1 MFSRMAKVA
10 VGIYHVISTCGLNLN
25 LTPGEENKA
34 FQSAQPLGTLCQLLR
49 LFCPTDAALSRS
61 LLPHGQSIM
70 QMAPPILSLK
80 TKWLLRTPLESSKT
94 TCFFSDSVTFPSG
107 NQEISR
113 TTRRWTHTMVPK
125 QVRERQNPIFC
136 LRVSELYMVTL
147 IFSCALF
154 LP

>member
-1 MFSRMAKVA
+1 MFSRMAKAA
-10 VGIYHVISTCGLNLN
+10 VGIYHVVSTCGLNLN

-34 FQSAQPLGTLCQLLR
+34 FQSAQPLGALCQLLR
-49 LFCPTDAALSRS
+49 LFCPTDAALSWS
-61 LLPHGQSIM
+61 LLPMDIHHANGS
-70 QMAPPILSLK
+70 SN
-80 TKWLLRTPLESSKT
+80 TKFKNKVITQNPFGTIENNML
-94 TCFFSDSVTFPSG
+94 FSDSVTCLSG

-113 TTRRWTHTMVPK
+113 TTWSWTHTMAPK